1 MIPIRVMEQARQ
13 IRLLILDVD
22 GVLTDGKL
30 FFDYLGNE
38 FKAFHARDGHG
49 IKMLQQTGVEI
60 AVISGRESFI
70 VTKRMEELDVALVY
84 QNQRDKRAAFA
95 ELLEKLDL
103 SPEEAAYVGDDVV
116 DLPIMTQ
123 VGLAIAVA
131 DANEAVI
138 ACADWTTTLG
148 GGLGAVREVCDMI
161 MQSQDNFE
169 AILADYLR

>member
-1 MIPIRVMEQARQ
+1 MIPVRVMEQARQ

-30 FFDYLGNE
+30 FFDHLGNE
-38 FKAFHARDGHG
+38 FKSFHAHDGHG

-70 VTKRMEELDVALVY
+70 VTKRMEELDVTLVY
-84 QNQRDKRAAFA
+84 QNQRDKRAAFQD
-95 ELLEKLDL
+95 LLRKLDL
-103 SPEEAAYVGDDVV
+103 TPEQVAYVGDDVV

-131 DANEAVI
+131 NANAPVK
-138 ACADWTTTLG
+138 AFADWTTTLS

-169 AILADYLR
+169 AILADYLQ

>member
-1 MIPIRVMEQARQ
+1 MIPVRVMEQARQ
-13 IRLLILDVD
+13 IQLLILDVD

-30 FFDYLGNE
+30 FFDHLGNE

-70 VTKRMEELDVALVY
+70 VTKRMEELDVTLVY

-95 ELLEKLDL
+95 DLLQKLDL
-103 SPEEAAYVGDDVV
+103 TAEQVAYVGDDVV

-131 DANEAVI
+131 DASEAVI
-138 ACADWTTTLG
+138 ACADWTTTIG
-148 GGLGAVREVCDMI
+148 G
-161 MQSQDNFE
+161 
-169 AILADYLR
+169 